1 VSNAK
6 IAKKTIFFRGL
17 WTTFRGGKPALGF
30 STYRYDFTQ
39 RHSPQNYNFSHAAMR
54 HLGPENKAISQV
66 PFHDQGRS
74 FLQMARLKIARTDRQ
89 SWKAGRIAGRAPNST

>member
-6 IAKKTIFFRGL
+6 IAKKTLFFRGL
-17 WTTFRGGKPALGF
+17 WTTPGDGKPA
-30 STYRYDFTQ
+30 SSASICRYDFTK

-66 PFHDQGRS
+66 PFHDEGHS
-74 FLQMARLKIARTDRQ
+74 FLQMAKLKIPRTDGQ
-89 SWKAGRIAGRAPNST
+89 FWKAGRIAGGAPNST